1 MKKNQEEMS
10 EMTSEVVTT
19 TTVVTTPQ
27 ESQSE
32 IIGNDDYLDDEQ
44 VIDDD
49 DYSDD
54 EEIID
59 DEENE
64 EFSDDETENPPTKPT
79 EPKAEELTP
88 FATICK
94 EYLEKESLT
103 DTTLA
108 TFLVKDIHAYNLCA
122 LWIENIVKE
131 GITHKTGTQIG
142 FISDADA
149 YLKMK
154 EFFVDNV
161 YTLKINE
168 EKEKKEKEKKA
179 EEERAKKATEKKQA
193 EEKRLAEQKEKE
205 KREEEWKKFLE
216 TGNSSLSVTE
226 IEKEK
231 YKHLKQQDLFEF

>member
-1 MKKNQEEMS
+1 MKKNQEMS

-27 ESQSE
+27 ENQSE

-64 EFSDDETENPPTKPT
+64 EFSDDEKSENPPT
-79 EPKAEELTP
+79 PKAEELTP

-103 DTTLA
+103 DTTLS

-149 YLKMK
+149 YQKMK

-179 EEERAKKATEKKQA
+179 EEERAKKSAEKKQA

>member
-27 ESQSE
+27 ENQSE
-32 IIGNDDYLDDEQ
+32 IIGN
-44 VIDDD
+44 D

-64 EFSDDETENPPTKPT
+64 EFSDDETENPPTKTT

-88 FATICK
+88 FAIICK

-103 DTTLA
+103 DTTLS

-149 YLKMK
+149 YQKMK

-168 EKEKKEKEKKA
+168 EKQKAEKEKKA
-179 EEERAKKATEKKQA
+179 EEERAKKSAEKKQA

>member
-27 ESQSE
+27 ENQSE

-64 EFSDDETENPPTKPT
+64 EFSDDETENPPT
-79 EPKAEELTP
+79 PKAEELTP

-103 DTTLA
+103 DTTLS

-149 YLKMK
+149 YQKMK

-168 EKEKKEKEKKA
+168 EKQKAEKEKKA